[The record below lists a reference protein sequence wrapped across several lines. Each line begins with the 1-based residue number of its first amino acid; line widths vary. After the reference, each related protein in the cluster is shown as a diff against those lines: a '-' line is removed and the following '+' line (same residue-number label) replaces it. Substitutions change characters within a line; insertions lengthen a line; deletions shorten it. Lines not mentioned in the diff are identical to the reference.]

1 MEFRMSD
8 AFEKFG
14 FITDTHYD
22 YKYESR
28 KDDTL
33 KTLLDKTGQAYS
45 WFKSVGCRFV
55 VHGGDMFDRHRIYN
69 FDLLAKVRNTLKE
82 SGLTTWF
89 IMGQHDL
96 SGYNADTLPASCLG
110 FIDSISDGSLQF
122 LEGTT
127 EIGGY
132 RFVPSH
138 VNADPIE
145 TINGVG
151 AFDKPTVCVCHALLT
166 DQREAFG
173 TVSITHCR
181 NPNVQLVLSG
191 DLHDGVPFQRFK
203 GIQFYNPGSFSRDAR
218 TLRLPKVGALQWNGT
233 EFVLEEFEPKCPD
246 AKDIFFWDDEVKTA
260 SVIKDEDE
268 VKENAASYIEEFRQ
282 FHSESKDIYELLEKI
297 GRAKGIRDEVLELIK
312 KHKDAKA

>member
-1 MEFRMSD
+1 
-8 AFEKFG
+8 
-14 FITDTHYD
+14 
-22 YKYESR
+22 
-28 KDDTL
+28 
-33 KTLLDKTGQAYS
+33 
-45 WFKSVGCRFV
+45 
-55 VHGGDMFDRHRIYN
+55 MFDRHRIYN

-151 AFDKPTVCVCHALLT
+151 ASDKPTVCVCHALLT

-203 GIQFYNPGSFSRDAR
+203 GIQFYNPGSFSRDSR

-260 SVIKDEDE
+260 SVIKEEDD
-268 VKENAASYIEEFRQ
+268 VKENEASYIEEFRQ

-312 KHKDAKA
+312 RHKDARA